1 MFHNARRAYFYRL
14 VHETYGLAEA
24 ELLVIIR
31 AKGVFCHAI
40 ARRRYGIFI
49 VSLRSMSLRDVRL
62 PKHVGWRGVTTAS
75 NGFFVA
81 TACFGEL

>member
-31 AKGVFCHAI
+31 AKGVFSPRYRAAALRHLHRIAPLDVTQGRPFAE
-40 ARRRYGIFI
+40 ARRLVRRHYG
-49 VSLRSMSLRDVRL
+49 V
-62 PKHVGWRGVTTAS
+62 
-75 NGFFVA
+75 
-81 TACFGEL
+81 